1 MSAEAEIED
10 FDPPQGELADFVD
23 ALRPVAWA
31 LGLGLAV
38 FTALF
43 WSEGRAAVGIW
54 EASTAYNHCFFVIPI
69 ALYLAW
75 DRRDDVVGQI
85 AQPMPKATWLMVP
98 LVLAWI
104 TAERLGIMEGQQ
116 LIVITMVQVLFLACL
131 GWQLW
136 WTLSAG
142 LLYLYFLVPV
152 GYFLTP
158 WLQIVTAQFTDIGLT
173 VLGISHYTDD
183 LIIEIAAGR
192 FLIAEAC
199 AGLRFLIASVAFGVL
214 YACLIY
220 RSPGRRAMFFVA
232 SLIIPVVANG
242 FRALGIVTLGHILG
256 SAEAA
261 AADHLIYGWIFNS
274 FVILLL
280 ILAGLPFRE
289 DHHDRPAA
297 PDYPPPQSVGRWS
310 PILAVSLVGM
320 VASTGPAVAL
330 WFNRSGGGDK
340 VAITAPHFAI
350 PQGCVAQPAQPDQPN
365 AHGASNRQD
374 FICGPI
380 RLQVVVEVFSSRAS
394 PGILAVNRNRLSG
407 AEASDERIFSS
418 MTIPGIE
425 PSRWRTISTETPA
438 RVTAMT
444 YWLDGRP
451 SAGGLSERLLQARN
465 SMLGSRYAQVLM
477 AVSAE
482 PIIPAGQKNQ
492 PMTTPQR
499 QYSERAIQV
508 FLNAQ
513 SGLADQVAALATSA
527 IVGQTKGS

>member
-1 MSAEAEIED
+1 MTDEAAIED
-10 FDPPQGELADFVD
+10 FDPPEGELADFVD
-23 ALRPVAWA
+23 AFRPVALA
-31 LGLGLAV
+31 LGLGLAAFAV
-38 FTALF
+38 LF

-75 DRRDDVVGQI
+75 DRRDDMVGKI
-85 AQPMPKATWLMVP
+85 AQPMPKAAWLMVP
-98 LVLAWI
+98 LVLAWL
-104 TAERLGIMEGQQ
+104 AVERLGIMEGQQ
-116 LIVITMVQVLFLACL
+116 LIVITMVEVLFLACL
-131 GWQLW
+131 GWELW
-136 WTLSAG
+136 WTLSAA
-142 LLYLYFLVPV
+142 LLYLYFLVPF

-158 WLQIVTAQFTDIGLT
+158 WLQIVTAHFTDIGLT

-183 LIIEIAAGR
+183 LIIEISAGR

-220 RSPGRRAMFFVA
+220 RSPGRRMMFFAA
-232 SLIIPVVANG
+232 SIVIPVVANG
-242 FRALGIVTLGHILG
+242 FRALGIVTLGNILG

-289 DHHDRPAA
+289 DQHERIATPS
-297 PDYPPPQSVGRWS
+297 YTPPQSASRWS
-310 PILAVSLVGM
+310 PLTAVVLVGI
-320 VASTGPAVAL
+320 VASSGPALAL
-330 WFNRSGGGDK
+330 WFDRAGGGDK
-340 VAITAPHFAI
+340 VAMIAPHFAL
-350 PQGCVAQPAQPDQPN
+350 PQGCVVQPTSPA
-365 AHGASNRQD
+365 AHGASSLQE
-374 FICGPI
+374 FICGPV
-380 RLQVVVEVFSSRAS
+380 RLQVAVEVFSSRAS
-394 PGILAVNRNRLSG
+394 PGILAVNRSRLSG
-407 AEASDERIFSS
+407 AEASDERLFSS
-418 MTIPGIE
+418 MTVPGIE
-425 PSRWRTISTETPA
+425 PSRWRTVSTDTPA

-451 SAGGLSERLLQARN
+451 SAGGLRERLLQARN

-482 PIIPAGQKNQ
+482 PIIPAGQKIQ
-492 PMTTPQR
+492 PMTGPQR
-499 QYSERAIQV
+499 QFAERAIQV

-527 IVGQTKGS
+527 IVGRVQGS

>member
-1 MSAEAEIED
+1 MTDEATIEE
-10 FDPPQGELADFVD
+10 FEQPEGELADFVD
-23 ALRPVAWA
+23 AFRPVALA
-31 LGLGLAV
+31 LGLGLVA
-38 FTALF
+38 FAALF

-75 DRRDDVVGQI
+75 DRRNEVVGKI
-85 AQPMPKATWLMVP
+85 AQPMPKAAWLMVP
-98 LVLAWI
+98 LALAWLLV
-104 TAERLGIMEGQQ
+104 ERLGIMEGRQ
-116 LIVITMVQVLFLACL
+116 LIVITMVEVLFLTCL

-142 LLYLYFLVPV
+142 LLYLYFLVPF

-158 WLQIVTAQFTDIGLT
+158 WLQTVTAHFTDVGLT

-183 LIIEIAAGR
+183 LIIEISAGR

-220 RSPGRRAMFFVA
+220 RSPGRRAVFFIA

-289 DHHDRPAA
+289 DQQERVASPN
-297 PDYPPPQSVGRWS
+297 YSPPQSFSRWS
-310 PILAVSLVGM
+310 PIAAVVLVGIA
-320 VASTGPAVAL
+320 ASSGPALAL
-330 WFNRSGGGDK
+330 WFDRAGGGDN
-340 VAITAPHFAI
+340 VAMIAPQFAI
-350 PQGCVAQPAQPDQPN
+350 PQGCVLQPASTTPTS
-365 AHGASNRQD
+365 ARSVQD
-374 FICGPI
+374 YICGPV
-380 RLQVVVEVFSSRAS
+380 RLQVAVEVFSSRAS
-394 PGILAVNRNRLSG
+394 PGILAVNRDRLSG
-407 AEASDERIFSS
+407 AEASDERLFST

-425 PSRWRTISTETPA
+425 PSRWRTVTTETPP

-451 SAGGLSERLLQARN
+451 SAGGLKERLLQARN
-465 SMLGSRYAQVLM
+465 SILGSRYAQVLM

-482 PIIPAGQKNQ
+482 PIIPAGQKIQ
-492 PMTTPQR
+492 PMTGPER
-499 QYSERAIQV
+499 QVAERAIQV

-513 SGLADQVAALATSA
+513 SGLAGQVAALAVGA
-527 IVGQTKGS
+527 IVGRVQGS

>member
-1 MSAEAEIED
+1 MTDEATIED
-10 FDPPQGELADFVD
+10 FDPPEGELADFVN
-23 ALRPVAWA
+23 AVRPVALA
-31 LGLGLAV
+31 LGLGLAAFAV
-38 FTALF
+38 LF

-69 ALYLAW
+69 ALYLMW
-75 DRRDDVVGQI
+75 DRRDDVVGKI
-85 AQPMPKATWLMVP
+85 AQPMPKAAWLMVP
-98 LVLAWI
+98 LVLAWLLV
-104 TAERLGIMEGQQ
+104 ERLGIMEGQQ
-116 LIVITMVQVLFLACL
+116 LIVITMVEVLFLTCL

-142 LLYLYFLVPV
+142 LLYLYFLVPF

-158 WLQIVTAQFTDIGLT
+158 WLQTVTAHFTDVGLT

-183 LIIEIAAGR
+183 LIIEISAGR

-220 RSPGRRAMFFVA
+220 RSPGRRVMFFAA
-232 SLIIPVVANG
+232 SLVIPVVANG
-242 FRALGIVTLGHILG
+242 FRALGIVTLGNILG

-289 DHHDRPAA
+289 DQHERMSSPS
-297 PDYPPPQSVGRWS
+297 YSPPPSFSRWS
-310 PILAVSLVGM
+310 PLATVVVVGI
-320 VASTGPAVAL
+320 VASSGPALAL
-330 WFNRSGGGDK
+330 WFDRAGGGDK
-340 VAITAPHFAI
+340 VAMVAPQFTI
-350 PQGCVAQPAQPDQPN
+350 PQGCVIQPAKPDQQN
-365 AHGASNRQD
+365 ASSLQE
-374 FICGPI
+374 FICGST
-380 RLQVVVEVFSSRAS
+380 RLQVAVEVFSSRAS

-407 AEASDERIFSS
+407 AEASDERLFSS

-425 PSRWRTISTETPA
+425 PSRWRTVSTETPA

-451 SAGGLSERLLQARN
+451 SAGGLRERLLQARN

-482 PIIPAGQKNQ
+482 PIIPPDQKIQ
-492 PMTTPQR
+492 PMTGPQR
-499 QYSERAIQV
+499 QFAERAIQV

-513 SGLADQVAALATSA
+513 SGLADQVAALATRA
-527 IVGQTKGS
+527 IVGPMRGS

>member
-1 MSAEAEIED
+1 MTDQATIED
-10 FDPPQGELADFVD
+10 FDPPEGELTDFID
-23 ALRPVAWA
+23 ALRPVALA
-31 LGLGLAV
+31 LGLGLAL
-38 FTALF
+38 FAGLF
-43 WSEGRAAVGIW
+43 WSEGRAAVSIW

-75 DRRDDVVGQI
+75 DRRDDMVGKI
-85 AQPMPKATWLMVP
+85 AQPMPKAAWLMLP
-98 LVLAWI
+98 LVLTWLAI
-104 TAERLGIMEGQQ
+104 ERLGIMEGQQ
-116 LIVITMVQVLFLACL
+116 LIVITMVEVLFLACL

-136 WTLSAG
+136 WTLSAA
-142 LLYLYFLVPV
+142 LLYLYFLVPF

-158 WLQIVTAQFTDIGLT
+158 WLQTVTAQFTDAGLT

-183 LIIEIAAGR
+183 LIIEISAGR

-220 RSPGRRAMFFVA
+220 RSPGRRVLFFVA

-242 FRALGIVTLGHILG
+242 FRALGIVTLGNILG

-289 DHHDRPAA
+289 DQTRHGAAAIHRPA
-297 PDYPPPQSVGRWS
+297 PRFTSWS
-310 PILAVSLVGM
+310 PLAIVVLVGV
-320 VASTGPAVAL
+320 VASSGPALAL
-330 WFNRSGGGDK
+330 WFDRAGLSDQMA
-340 VAITAPHFAI
+340 VIAPQFAI
-350 PQGCVAQPAQPDQPN
+350 PQGCIVQPAN
-365 AHGASNRQD
+365 AAPHDASSQQD
-374 FICGPI
+374 VICGPI
-380 RLQVVVEVFSSRAS
+380 RLQVTVEVFSARAS
-394 PGILAVNRNRLSG
+394 PGILAVIRNRLSG
-407 AEASDERIFSS
+407 AEASDERQFSS
-418 MTIPGIE
+418 LTIPGIE
-425 PSRWRTISTETPA
+425 PSRWRTVSTETPA

-451 SAGGLSERLLQARN
+451 SAGGLRERLVRARN
-465 SMLGSRYAQVLM
+465 SMFGSRYAQVLM

-482 PIIPAGQKNQ
+482 PIIPAGQKIQ
-492 PMTTPQR
+492 PMTGLQ
-499 QYSERAIQV
+499 QQLSERAIQV

-513 SGLADQVAALATSA
+513 SGLADQVAALATRA
-527 IVGQTKGS
+527 VVGPTRGS